1 MSADIKRRLS
11 RLEDAERPGPDG
23 GRQREEERKRRIRSK
38 PSTLTTAGG
47 AKRLAEGL
55 SLT

>member
-23 GRQREEERKRRIRSK
+23 GRQREEERKRRIREQAEHANYCGWGK
-38 PSTLTTAGG
+38 EVGRG
-47 AKRLAEGL
+47 A
-55 SLT
+55 SL

>member
-55 SLT
+55 FLT